1 MTRFKD
7 AAFIPYAMLLLATLF
22 WSGNNIV
29 ARVAVQQVSPFS
41 LTFWRVS
48 IALLAVTPFALPGL
62 IRQWPVVR
70 QNWKI
75 VVSLALLGV
84 PTFNLFLT
92 SAVQF
97 TTAVNASLIN
107 GGTPVL
113 TVVLAFILFREGFG
127 LRTFVG
133 MIVAFAGIT
142 AIVIQGDLAV
152 LQTLSFNPG
161 DLLMLPAISAWAL
174 YTLSLRFKPQG
185 LDGLPFLMV
194 MMVISMPLLAAFYAW
209 DLAHGRTFAVT
220 TDIAWQIGYIAI
232 FPALIA
238 YAFWNAGIGAVGA
251 TRGIQLQYLM
261 PMWGAL
267 GGVVFLSEP
276 FEVYHLVGIA
286 LIFAG
291 VWLATSRRVRKAG

>member
-1 MTRFKD
+1 MNKP
-7 AAFIPYAMLLLATLF
+7 ANSLLVPYVMLLLATVF

-29 ARVAVQQVSPFS
+29 ARVTVQEVPPFS
-41 LTFWRVS
+41 LTFWRVT
-48 IALLAVTPFALPGL
+48 IALLVVTPFALPGL

-75 VVSLALLGV
+75 VTFLALLGV
-84 PTFNLFLT
+84 PTFNLFLN

-113 TVVLAFILFREGFG
+113 TVLLAWIIYREGFG
-127 LRTFVG
+127 LRTFAG
-133 MIVAFAGIT
+133 MLIAFAGIT
-142 AIVIQGDLAV
+142 AIVVQGDLAV
-152 LQTLSFNPG
+152 LRHLTFNPG
-161 DLLMLPAISAWAL
+161 DLLMLPAIGSWAL
-174 YTLSLRFKPQG
+174 YTLTLRHKPQG
-185 LDGLPFLMV
+185 LDGLPFLMI
-194 MMVISMPLLAAFYAW
+194 MMVISMPLLVAFYAL
-209 DLAHGRTFAVT
+209 DLGAGRTFTLT
-220 TDIAWQIGYIAI
+220 TDNAVSIAYIAI

-238 YAFWNAGIGAVGA
+238 YAFWNAGIAAVGA
-251 TRGIQLQYLM
+251 ARGVQLQYLM
-261 PMWGAL
+261 PVWGAL

-291 VWLATSRRVRKAG
+291 VWLATRRRHRS